1 MLNKRGGTDSWS
13 SGILLITFNVQV
25 ALALIILKFPVGKV
39 TCIIIGINLR
49 DILAKTN
56 GASHAQA
63 RDEPKEAVKRV
74 HNAGPGNLP
83 PARG

>member
-1 MLNKRGGTDSWS
+1 M
-13 SGILLITFNVQV
+13 
-25 ALALIILKFPVGKV
+25 IILKFPVGKV

-49 DILAKTN
+49 DVLAKTN

-74 HNAGPGNLP
+74 RNDGPGSLH
-83 PARG
+83 PAQG